1 MKIILRADVE
11 NLGRLG
17 DVVTVKAGYGRNY
30 LLPQGLAMLVTPGNL
45 KAFELERK
53 KLQARMDALRA
64 AADDIAGKLE
74 GLVLPIVMRVG
85 DNDKLYGSVTT
96 AIIGDALTAQGI
108 EVDRRRILLDH
119 PIRTL
124 GDHPVRVRLHADVV
138 ASLTV
143 KVVSEDKAH
152 LVEEEAAEAPAEAPT
167 EEAAGGGDSAVSS
180 SALLFHASPTEE
192 FPHGIPCRSQPGD
205 ERSASSSPPP
215 QR

>member
-45 KAFELERK
+45 KAFELER
-53 KLQARMDALRA
+53 
-64 AADDIAGKLE
+64 IAGKLE

-167 EEAAGGGDSAVSS
+167 EEAA
-180 SALLFHASPTEE
+180 E
-192 FPHGIPCRSQPGD
+192 
-205 ERSASSSPPP
+205 
-215 QR
+215 

>member
-152 LVEEEAAEAPAEAPT
+152 LVEEEAAFFGGRAPPFSP
-167 EEAAGGGDSAVSS
+167 GGGDSAVSS

>member
-74 GLVLPIVMRVG
+74 GLVLPIVMRV
-85 DNDKLYGSVTT
+85 
-96 AIIGDALTAQGI
+96 DAGA
-108 EVDRRRILLDH
+108 
-119 PIRTL
+119 
-124 GDHPVRVRLHADVV
+124 
-138 ASLTV
+138 
-143 KVVSEDKAH
+143 AH
-152 LVEEEAAEAPAEAPT
+152 RGLRHHWRQEHGHAEA
-167 EEAAGGGDSAVSS
+167 
-180 SALLFHASPTEE
+180 
-192 FPHGIPCRSQPGD
+192 R
-205 ERSASSSPPP
+205 
-215 QR
+215 

>member
-30 LLPQGLAMLVTPGNL
+30 LLPQGLAMLVTPGNI

-64 AADDIAGKLE
+64 AADELAGKLE

-96 AIIGDALTAQGI
+96 AIIGDALAAQGI
-108 EVDRRRILLDH
+108 EVDPHRSSHPYPRRSSRPRAPACRRDRFPHREGRLRRQGAPRRRGSRRSSGRGPGGRSRGRSCRIVS
-119 PIRTL
+119 PCRR
-124 GDHPVRVRLHADVV
+124 PVSQR
-138 ASLTV
+138 
-143 KVVSEDKAH
+143 
-152 LVEEEAAEAPAEAPT
+152 
-167 EEAAGGGDSAVSS
+167 GGGNA
-180 SALLFHASPTEE
+180 APPLLPF
-192 FPHGIPCRSQPGD
+192 FP
-205 ERSASSSPPP
+205 
-215 QR
+215 

>member
-30 LLPQGLAMLVTPGNL
+30 LLPQGLAMLVTP
-45 KAFELERK
+45 
-53 KLQARMDALRA
+53 
-64 AADDIAGKLE
+64 GKLE

-167 EEAAGGGDSAVSS
+167 EEAA
-180 SALLFHASPTEE
+180 E
-192 FPHGIPCRSQPGD
+192 
-205 ERSASSSPPP
+205 
-215 QR
+215 

>member
-53 KLQARMDALRA
+53 KLQARM
-64 AADDIAGKLE
+64 E

-167 EEAAGGGDSAVSS
+167 EEAA
-180 SALLFHASPTEE
+180 E
-192 FPHGIPCRSQPGD
+192 
-205 ERSASSSPPP
+205 
-215 QR
+215 

>member
-53 KLQARMDALRA
+53 KLQARMDALR
-64 AADDIAGKLE
+64 AGKLE

-167 EEAAGGGDSAVSS
+167 EEAA
-180 SALLFHASPTEE
+180 E
-192 FPHGIPCRSQPGD
+192 
-205 ERSASSSPPP
+205 
-215 QR
+215 